1 MLGLGDLLF
10 YGLVLLQ
17 PVGVIGLFGVATRM
31 SHGHMATSVLIAMV
45 AMMITAVSYGRMAA
59 LYPSAGSAYTYV
71 GRGLNPHLGF
81 LAGWAMLLDYL
92 IIPIVNV
99 IYGALSAERLVPAIP
114 YWGWALI
121 IGLGMT
127 LLNVRGIRATARA
140 NQVLMAA
147 MVVVAV
153 AFVVAAVRYLF
164 QTAGWSGL
172 VSLAPFYN
180 PATFNFRDVCTATSF
195 AAAAYVGFDGITTL
209 AEDAINPK
217 RTVPLA
223 TVLVCLVTGLTAIL
237 LAYLAQ
243 RVAPDSERF
252 TDVET
257 MFMDIAHMVGGSW
270 LLSAIAVVMAV
281 TCFGS
286 GLTSQV
292 GAARLLYGM
301 GRDNVLPR
309 AVFGRL
315 DRHNS
320 PALNIWLIGAAALAG
335 AVRAE
340 LRTGHRADQLRGLP
354 GLHGRERRGHPHV
367 LVQPTP
373 GLSPPMADRPRGTR
387 AGVLVLLLDLV
398 EPAEAGP
405 NRGWDLVC
413 RGRAVC
419 RNPDSRIPPPPC
431 HARLQRR
438 LRTLLRPA
446 LPMNRS
452 AANRPA
458 NSAGTAVFAVERGS
472 LATLVS
478 IEQSDLRR

>member
-1 MLGLGDLLF
+1 MPGGPAAPRLQRVLGLRDLLF

-31 SHGHMATSVLIAMV
+31 SHGHMATSVLIAMA

-92 IIPIVNV
+92 IIPVVNV

-172 VSLAPFYN
+172 VSLAPFYD

-209 AEDAINPK
+209 SEDAINPK

-243 RVAPDSERF
+243 RVAPDSDRF
-252 TDVET
+252 TNVET

-270 LLSAIAVVMAV
+270 LLVAIAVVMAV

-335 AVRAE
+335 AFLLNYERATE
-340 LRTGHRADQLRGLP
+340 LINFGAFLAFMGVNAAAIRVYWFNPPPDYRRQWLTDLAVPALAFLFCFWIWWSLP
-354 GLHGRERRGHPHV
+354 KPAQIVGGIWFV
-367 LVQPTP
+367 L
-373 GLSPPMADRPRGTR
+373 
-387 AGVLVLLLDLV
+387 GVLY
-398 EPAEAGP
+398 AAIRT
-405 NRGWDLVC
+405 RGF
-413 RGRAVC
+413 
-419 RNPDSRIPPPPC
+419 
-431 HARLQRR
+431 RR
-438 LRTLLRPA
+438 RPA
-446 LPMNRS
+446 TIDFS
-452 AANRPA
+452 
-458 NSAGTAVFAVERGS
+458 E
-472 LATLVS
+472 
-478 IEQSDLRR
+478 D